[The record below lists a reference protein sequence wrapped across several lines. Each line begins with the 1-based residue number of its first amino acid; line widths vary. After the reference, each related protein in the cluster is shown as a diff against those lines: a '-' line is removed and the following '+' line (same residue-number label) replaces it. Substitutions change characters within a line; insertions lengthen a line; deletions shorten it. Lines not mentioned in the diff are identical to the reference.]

1 MNNSPTTVP
10 QRWGITIPLAGVPL
24 MEHKEWLIELEA
36 LGFTDVW
43 SAETDGTDAF
53 TPLVLAAVWAPTL
66 RLGQAIVPVY
76 TRGPA
81 LLAQSIATLADI
93 APGRAVLGIGSSSNV
108 IVERWNGIPFEAP
121 YQRVRDTLRFLHAA
135 LAGEKVTADYETF
148 SVKGFRLGVR
158 LPEPP
163 TILVAA
169 LREGMLKLA
178 GREADGAIVN
188 WLSATDV
195 QTVAPIVGEGKEIAA
210 RIFVIP
216 TEDRDT
222 VRGIGRR
229 MITAYLNV
237 PVYAAFHEWI
247 GRGDALQPMW
257 DAWKA
262 GDRAAATE
270 AVPDHVLDELIVW
283 GSPEQCA
290 EGVRAYAD
298 NGVTT
303 PAPMIISDPPTT
315 RTTMR
320 ALAKLKP

>member
-1 MNNSPTTVP
+1 MTVP
-10 QRWGITIPLAGVPL
+10 QRWGITVPLAGVPL
-24 MEHKEWLIELEA
+24 ADHKEWFVELEA

-43 SAETDGTDAF
+43 SAEVNGHDAF
-53 TPLVLAAVWAPTL
+53 TPLVLASVYAPTL

-108 IVERWNGIPFEAP
+108 IVERWNGIPFEQP
-121 YQRVRDTLRFLHAA
+121 YQRVRDTVRFLRAA
-135 LAGEKVTADYETF
+135 LAGEKVTEDYETF
-148 SVKGFRLGVR
+148 SVKGFRLGIR

-163 TILVAA
+163 PILVAA
-169 LREGMLKLA
+169 LREGMLRLA

-188 WLSATDV
+188 WLSAEDV
-195 QTVAPIVGEGKEIAA
+195 RTVAPIVGEDKEVAA
-210 RIFVIP
+210 RIFVLP
-216 TEDRDT
+216 TEDRDML
-222 VRGIGRR
+222 RGIGRR
-229 MITAYLNV
+229 MVAEYLNV

-247 GRGDALQPMW
+247 GRGDALTPMW

-262 GDRAAATE
+262 GDRAGATE
-270 AVPDHVLDELIVW
+270 VIPDEVLDDLIVW

-290 EGVRAYAD
+290 EKVLAYAE

-303 PAPMIISDPPTT
+303 PAPMIISDPETA

-320 ALAKLKP
+320 ALAKVRPGS